1 MRLPGIEWSN
11 LPISDD
17 DLLSNLKTKTDKN
30 MLSLTKI
37 FHFEMAHAIHGYNGA
52 CKNIHGHSY
61 ELHVKVTA
69 GNKSNGFIA
78 SPGFILDFKELKL
91 WVNNAV
97 IRRFDHKLVLS
108 SAYLEKNQAIKMHEN
123 LVTWEMEPTAE
134 NLLIDIA
141 KMLGEQ
147 MPPNIKLLKLKL
159 FETKDSYAEW
169 TNS

>member
-1 MRLPGIEWSN
+1 
-11 LPISDD
+11 
-17 DLLSNLKTKTDKN
+17 

-69 GNKSNGFIA
+69 GDDNTGYIP

-97 IRRFDHKLVLS
+97 IKRFDHKLVLS
-108 SAYLEKNQAIKMHEN
+108 TAWLAKNPGIELHEN
-123 LVTWEMEPTAE
+123 LVKWEIEPTAE
-134 NLLIDIA
+134 NLLIYMA
-141 KMLGEQ
+141 QMLEEQ
-147 MPPNIKLLKLKL
+147 FPSNIKLVNLKL

-169 TNS
+169 TNL

>member
-1 MRLPGIEWSN
+1 
-11 LPISDD
+11 
-17 DLLSNLKTKTDKN
+17 
-30 MLSLTKI
+30 
-37 FHFEMAHAIHGYNGA
+37 MAHAIHGYNGA

-69 GNKSNGFIA
+69 GYESNGYIA

-97 IRRFDHKLVLS
+97 IKKFDHKLVLS
-108 SAYLEKNQAIKMHEN
+108 STYLGKNPAIKMHEN

-134 NLLIDIA
+134 NLLINIA
-141 KMLGEQ
+141 KKLGEDLPTNVQ
-147 MPPNIKLLKLKL
+147 LVKLKL

-169 TNS
+169 TNL